1 MLSSLLVAQSPIDT
15 LKQRL
20 TEIKDDSTRI
30 IYLNTLAYH
39 YAFNKPDSAFIA
51 LEESMGLAEKM
62 TSPTYV
68 AKVHYVSS
76 IVYYYSFNYPKSL
89 EASFKALEVYE
100 ALNDTF
106 NIAFSYNELGTTY
119 MHTDQQDLALEYFE
133 KSLELK
139 RKVADKV
146 SIART
151 INNMA
156 GIYDMRGDYELSLEK
171 YRESIELKE
180 EAGYKKGLG
189 YSYSNVANIYHKL
202 GRHEESLEAI
212 KKAEDFF
219 NDSRGIDWN
228 GMIYVY
234 NTYADYY
241 ENAEKNYSKALEY
254 ALKSYNTAKDF
265 GSKGRIRGT
274 SGRLSRLYARMNQF
288 QRAYG
293 LRDTSAM
300 YSDSI
305 NNDKSIR
312 EMEQLKASYEIDKR
326 ETEIDKQRAELTQQ
340 ATFRNTLFGGIVL
353 LLVIMGLVFRNQRI
367 KTRSLKEKDALLR
380 EIHHRVKNNLQ
391 VISSLLNMQS
401 REAESEEMLGAIQEG
416 QSRVKAMAL
425 IHQKLYQ
432 TENITEID
440 FQEYAEDL
448 HSQLAALYKREGLEI
463 ENKIDASNLK
473 LDIDTAIPLGLIMNE
488 LISNAYKY
496 AFEGV
501 KNGTIN
507 IGLSRLDDQKIQLE
521 ISDDGKGLPENF
533 SVENV
538 ASLGLKLVNILT
550 KQLKGTL
557 NFETGPGTKF
567 SILFDDLKLK
577 LT

>member
-1 MLSSLLVAQSPIDT
+1 MLSFLSVAQSPIDT

-20 TEIKDDSTRI
+20 AEITDDSLRI
-30 IYLNTLAYH
+30 TYLNTLAYH

-51 LEESMGLAEKM
+51 LDESMKLAEKM
-62 TSPTYV
+62 TSPSYV
-68 AKVHYVSS
+68 AKVHYVSA
-76 IVYYYSFNYPKSL
+76 IVYHYSFNYPKSL
-89 EASFKALEVYE
+89 EASFKALKVYE
-100 ALNDTF
+100 EMKDTF

-119 MHTDQQDLALEYFE
+119 MRTDQQDLALEYFE

-151 INNMA
+151 IHNIA
-156 GIYDMRGDYELSLEK
+156 GIHDIRGEYDLSLEK
-171 YRESIELKE
+171 YQESIALKE

-212 KKAEDFF
+212 MKAENFF

-241 ENAEKNYSKALEY
+241 EAAEKDYSKALDY
-254 ALKSYNTAKDF
+254 ALKAYNTAKDF

-274 SGRLSRLYARMNQF
+274 SGRLSRLYARMNQY
-288 QRAYG
+288 QLAYKY
-293 LRDTSAM
+293 RDTSAL

-305 NNDKSIR
+305 NTDKSIR
-312 EMEQLKASYEIDKR
+312 EVEQLKASYEIDKR
-326 ETEIDKQRAELTQQ
+326 ETEIDKQRAELGQQ
-340 ATFRNTLFGGIVL
+340 ATFRNALFGGIGL
-353 LLVIMGLVFRNQRI
+353 LLVIIGLVFRNQQN
-367 KTRSLKEKDALLR
+367 KTKSLKEKDALLR

-401 REAESEEMLGAIQEG
+401 RETENEEMLGVIQEG
-416 QSRVKAMAL
+416 QSRVKAMSL

-432 TENITEID
+432 TENISEID
-440 FQEYAEDL
+440 FEDYTQNL
-448 HSQLAALYKREGLEI
+448 VDQLATIYKKNDLEV
-463 ENKIDASNLK
+463 ENEILANGIN
-473 LDIDTAIPLGLIMNE
+473 LDIDTAIPLGLILNE

-496 AFEGV
+496 AFEGID
-501 KNGTIN
+501 KGKITID
-507 IGLSRLDDQKIQLE
+507 LKRLDGNQLQL
-521 ISDDGKGLPENF
+521 SVADDGKGL
-533 SVENV
+533 SKDLDLENV
-538 ASLGLKLVNILT
+538 KSLGLKLVNILT
-550 KQLKGTL
+550 RQLKGQL
-557 NFETGPGTKF
+557 SYAVENGTRF
-567 SILFDDLKLK
+567 SITFSDLKM
-577 LT
+577 TT